1 MKSTSK
7 SILEKIKEYKIEGN
21 ILFLTGQ
28 KNYGLYLK
36 KSDIMIRPTYSDA
49 YGISIEEAIYF
60 NCRAIVS
67 NVCNRPEGTILFE
80 NRNIK

>member
-1 MKSTSK
+1 
-7 SILEKIKEYKIEGN
+7 
-21 ILFLTGQ
+21 FLTGQ
-28 KNYGLYLK
+28 KELWPLFK

-60 NCRAIVS
+60 NCRAIAS

-80 NRNIK
+80 NRNINDLVFNIERCIEDMDFKEKSL